1 MDTIRAGV
9 IGAGVFGTFHAR
21 KYASLEGVTLVGV
34 YDPDGARAK
43 ALAGEL
49 DAKAFDS
56 LDKLLEAVHV
66 VSVATPADTHAQ
78 MAERA
83 ISANCHV
90 YVEKPLAVTLISGEA
105 LVNHANRRRLI
116 LACGHQE
123 RATFAAMGLID
134 TPEAPRRIQ
143 SVRRGLPTERSRD
156 VSCVLDLMIHDL
168 DLALI
173 LGGEDVLSVH
183 ARGGAD
189 EVHAEVIFRS
199 GLHATLEAS
208 RIADKRDRTMR
219 LAYESGAVEID
230 FLAPAFSN
238 TTAFR
243 LNPDFAATP
252 QGRDPLGASVT
263 SFLDTVRGKRDRPL
277 ATGQEGLRALE
288 LALDVERAAGLR

>member
-1 MDTIRAGV
+1 MDMIKAGV

-21 KYASLEGVTLVGV
+21 KYAILDGVSLIGV
-34 YDPDGARAK
+34 YDPNLVRAE

-49 DAKAFDS
+49 NAEAFDS
-56 LDKLLEAVHV
+56 VDKLLEAVHM
-66 VSVATPADTHAQ
+66 VSVATPADTHAE
-78 MAERA
+78 MAKRA
-83 ISANCHV
+83 IFANRHV
-90 YVEKPLAVTLISGEA
+90 YVEKPLAVTLASGQA
-105 LVNHANRRRLI
+105 LVEHAEKRRLI

-123 RATFAAMGLID
+123 RATFGAMGLID
-134 TPEAPRRIQ
+134 TPQAPRRIE

-173 LGGEDVLSVH
+173 LGGGDVLSVQ

-208 RIADKRDRTMR
+208 RIAEKRDRTMR
-219 LAYESGAVEID
+219 LAYEPGAVEID

-238 TTAFR
+238 TTTFQ

-252 QGRDPLGASVT
+252 QGRDPLGVSLS
-263 SFLDTVRGKRDRPL
+263 SFLDTVRGTRDLPL
-277 ATGQEGLRALE
+277 ATGQDGLRALE
-288 LALDVERAAGLR
+288 LALKVEHAVGLN